1 MLPGIYRATQ
11 KLYIFLIVYLT
22 GRTPEGESYFVILVY
37 HKIKSITKD
46 TFWKLKS
53 VEDKILLYKE
63 YKLDIFNIL

>member
-1 MLPGIYRATQ
+1 MKLKKMNLWQ
-11 KLYIFLIVYLT
+11 KLPDKNEKYLSLI
-22 GRTPEGESYFVILVY
+22 EGESYFVILVY